1 LSSFCFTLIEGS
13 FFSLGDFTGFA
24 RASYI
29 TGFGV
34 SVCLTTGRMTGNSD
48 EIGGGEGVG
57 TA

>member
-13 FFSLGDFTGFA
+13 FGFFGDFTGFD

-29 TGFGV
+29 TGFGG
-34 SVCLTTGRMTGNSD
+34 SICLTTGRMAGNSD